1 MNETVSSRRGFL
13 KAAGVM
19 VGASVAAPALMASEN
34 KVDTTSVYSYKRKK
48 VGSLKQLKA
57 DKEFDFTYP
66 DADSPCKAIVTSSG
80 EVKAYSVLC
89 THKGCPTMYDAN
101 KKVFECPCHFSKFD
115 AEKAGE
121 MIIGQATA
129 KLPKILVEIKGD
141 DIIAF
146 GTDGLIY
153 GRESNN
159 L

>member
-1 MNETVSSRRGFL
+1 MEEQVSSRRGFL
-13 KAAGVM
+13 KVAGLIA
-19 VGASVAAPALMASEN
+19 GASVAAPALMASQGTG
-34 KVDTTSVYSYKRKK
+34 KKGIYSYERKR
-48 VGSLKQLKA
+48 VASMKQLKA
-57 DKEFDFTYP
+57 NKEVDFSYP
-66 DADSPCKAIVTSSG
+66 DSDSPCKAIITAKG

-89 THKGCPTMYDAN
+89 THKGCPTMYDAS

-115 AEKAGE
+115 AEKEGQ

-129 KLPKILVEIKGD
+129 TLPEILVEVEGD
-141 DIIAF
+141 NIVAF